1 MSSVVE
7 APKKSSIAE
16 LLGKDAENLLT
27 YKAKVPASRLHLP
40 GADYVDRVWT
50 ASDRPRAFRASL
62 CIPGS
67 SSPSKHRSPRR

>member
-40 GADYVDRVWT
+40 EPTTST
-50 ASDRPRAFRASL
+50 ACGPPPTARRPCSATFRTY
-62 CIPGS
+62 
-67 SSPSKHRSPRR
+67 